1 MGVAR
6 PEGAWPVRPAS
17 AVCDTA
23 GTDTANGEDGTD
35 TCNAET
41 RVSCNFSEPEN
52 RPTTCPSDVLPY

>member
-1 MGVAR
+1 M
-6 PEGAWPVRPAS
+6 RPAS